1 MKTIFLYL
9 VEAGRD
15 LSKNK
20 GRSILTS
27 LGIIIG
33 VYSVVLLLAFGEG
46 LKIYIEDQFASL
58 GTNLIYVL
66 PGKISGNAGPGAFGG
81 KRFTLKDL
89 GRLKAGLAGTLIV
102 PATVKNITAISVYDK
117 ESTSLF
123 GSTRD
128 IFIVRNFTLSRGRY
142 FSRNEEI
149 GARKVIV
156 LGPKIATTLFGNRN
170 PIRQTVKV
178 QGLSFTVVGVLE
190 AKGGGG
196 FGGPDFDT
204 YAYTPYKTAWLF
216 TTDKTFL
223 SFYIQPPSKEAIPAL
238 VSKTKRIM
246 LRDYKDDDFSVT
258 TQEELIGTISSIFGV
273 INTVLVGIAAIS
285 LLVGGIGITNI
296 MFVTVTERTREI
308 GIRRAIGA
316 KESNIL
322 YQFLAESALL
332 TTLGGLAALVLAFL
346 TTLLINNF
354 FPAKITPYGMGLA
367 FGVSFFIGIVFGVF
381 PARKAAKMS
390 PVEAIRYE

>member
-1 MKTIFLYL
+1 MKQVWLYFI
-9 VEAGRD
+9 EAGRD
-15 LSKNK
+15 LYKNK
-20 GRSILTS
+20 GRSLLTS

-46 LKIYIEDQFASL
+46 LKIYIEQQFNSL
-58 GTNLIYVL
+58 GTNLVYVL
-66 PGKISGNAGPGAFGG
+66 PGKITGNAGPGAFGG
-81 KRFTLKDL
+81 KRFITRDFR
-89 GRLKAGLAGTLIV
+89 RLHSALVEAIV
-102 PATVKNITAISVYDK
+102 VPVTVKNVTATSRLKK

-128 IFIVRNFTLSRGRY
+128 IFVVRNFILSRGRY
-142 FSRNEEI
+142 FSKNEEV
-149 GARKVIV
+149 GARKVVV
-156 LGPKIATTLFGNRN
+156 LGPKIASKLFGTRN
-170 PIRQTVKV
+170 PLRQTVKI
-178 QGLSFTVVGVLE
+178 QGLNFNVVGVLV

-204 YAYTPYKTAWLF
+204 YMYTPYKTAWLF

-223 SFYIQPPSKEAIPAL
+223 SFYIQPPSKEAISGVVTRA
-238 VSKTKRIM
+238 KRTM
-246 LRDYKDDDFSVT
+246 LKDYKDDDFSVT
-258 TQEELIGTISSIFGV
+258 TQAELVGTISSIFGV

-316 KESNIL
+316 RESNIL
-322 YQFLAESALL
+322 FQFLSESALL
-332 TTLGGLAALVLAFL
+332 TTLGGLIALLFAYL
-346 TTLLINNF
+346 TTLVINNF
-354 FPAKITPYGMGLA
+354 FPARVTPYGMLLA
-367 FGVSFFIGIVFGVF
+367 FSVSFCIGIVFGVF

>member
-1 MKTIFLYL
+1 MKTILLYL
-9 VEAGRD
+9 IEAARD

-46 LKIYIEDQFASL
+46 LKIYIEQQFASL

-81 KRFTLKDL
+81 KRFTTKDL
-89 GRLKAGLAGTLIV
+89 GRLRTGLSDTLIV
-102 PATVKNITAISVYDK
+102 PATVKNITATSVYNK

-170 PIRQTVKV
+170 PIRQTIKV

-190 AKGGGG
+190 AKG
-196 FGGPDFDT
+196 
-204 YAYTPYKTAWLF
+204 W
-216 TTDKTFL
+216 
-223 SFYIQPPSKEAIPAL
+223 
-238 VSKTKRIM
+238 RIW
-246 LRDYKDDDFSVT
+246 
-258 TQEELIGTISSIFGV
+258 
-273 INTVLVGIAAIS
+273 
-285 LLVGGIGITNI
+285 
-296 MFVTVTERTREI
+296 RTR
-308 GIRRAIGA
+308 
-316 KESNIL
+316 
-322 YQFLAESALL
+322 F
-332 TTLGGLAALVLAFL
+332 
-346 TTLLINNF
+346 
-354 FPAKITPYGMGLA
+354 
-367 FGVSFFIGIVFGVF
+367 
-381 PARKAAKMS
+381 
-390 PVEAIRYE
+390 